1 MRITSW
7 LRPFLPTVSR
17 DWAAARG
24 LVNVRER
31 CSAGTGA
38 LHPRFLI
45 KSITSKRASPD
56 ASADARTVDRSLLF
70 GAVMKDFSEA
80 TFVPEMV
87 DVMTEALDASVAT
100 LPHPVSSTQVN
111 LLAESILRT
120 AQSGERD
127 PAILQRMALLELTIT
142 PRD

>member
-1 MRITSW
+1 
-7 LRPFLPTVSR
+7 L
-17 DWAAARG
+17 
-24 LVNVRER
+24 
-31 CSAGTGA
+31 
-38 LHPRFLI
+38 
-45 KSITSKRASPD
+45 PD
-56 ASADARTVDRSLLF
+56 ASAFLRAAYLLLF
-70 GAVMKDFSEA
+70 GVIMKDFSEA

-120 AQSGERD
+120 AQHGERD
-127 PAILQRMALLELTIT
+127 PVVLQRMALLELQIT